1 MLLGQCCLCCHCHHD
16 CSDLHHRWSLACIL
30 SALVHLLFHVLL
42 VFAVILSF
50 NMETFVTFIGWN
62 CHVHLRNP
70 NYYVILHQG
79 CLLILYNQSLHNSNH
94 LHVQILRPWLSIC
107 KSAFLFLGEQWDD
120 DKISPLCQH
129 PRVDC
134 HTSYFRVILIPKLC
148 CLVGARSMM
157 AGWLLAAS
165 SSMWLGSQSA
175 IVHASSVL
183 VFWHTGL
190 HFQTGWWL
198 ALRAAPKV
206 LAVGT
211 ASCRQPLATRQLLE
225 KYFVHYE
232 SLLPK

>member
-1 MLLGQCCLCCHCHHD
+1 MLLVLSLSSWLLWSSSSLVSCMHSVCSCPFVVPRAPGICGNSFIQHGDICHFH
-16 CSDLHHRWSLACIL
+16 WMKL
-30 SALVHLLFHVLL
+30 SCPSQKPQFH
-42 VFAVILSF
+42 
-50 NMETFVTFIGWN
+50 
-62 CHVHLRNP
+62 
-70 NYYVILHQG
+70 VILHQG
-79 CLLILYNQSLHNSNH
+79 CPLILCDQSLHNSNH

-175 IVHASSVL
+175 VVHASSVL

-190 HFQTGWWL
+190 HFQTSWWL

-232 SLLPK
+232 SLLAK